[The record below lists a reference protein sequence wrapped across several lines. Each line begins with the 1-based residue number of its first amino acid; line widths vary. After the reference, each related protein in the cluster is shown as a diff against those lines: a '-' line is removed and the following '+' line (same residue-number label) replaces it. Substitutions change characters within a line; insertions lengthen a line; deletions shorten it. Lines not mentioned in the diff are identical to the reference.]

1 MREEEV
7 GWRNVGYHSGRPN
20 SPGTCVIMLLSRT
33 SPEWRTLEAQG
44 GKDAPHPCPAR
55 CRTTSG
61 QRLCACAYVDGGV
74 LGRWF
79 LSLWAVYRRPSG
91 AQWVYAIWTTKLTG
105 KSTGEQR
112 K

>member
-44 GKDAPHPCPAR
+44 GKDAPHPCPAQ
-55 CRTTSG
+55 CRTTSATIPGEQWKG
-61 QRLCACAYVDGGV
+61 QRLCAYVDEGV
-74 LGRWF
+74 LGRWL

-91 AQWVYAIWTTKLTG
+91 AQ
-105 KSTGEQR
+105 
-112 K
+112 